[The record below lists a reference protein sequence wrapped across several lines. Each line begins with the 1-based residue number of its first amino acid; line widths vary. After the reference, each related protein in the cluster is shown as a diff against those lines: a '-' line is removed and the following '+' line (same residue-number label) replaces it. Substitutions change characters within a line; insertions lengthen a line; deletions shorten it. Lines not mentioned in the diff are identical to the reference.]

1 MNGKLELNFTCQMT
15 QRWQSV
21 TNYEMKF
28 CVRNEM
34 MHSLL
39 RVNNVTLTW
48 MWHKQWPHL
57 GESVMLH
64 IQAIAFDYNV
74 RPTFQRMCWT
84 ETINKIICSFI
95 TDSNHIADILELQQ
109 LTQRPAILSQQVN
122 HILTAF
128 RHFIKTYHFNAGFF
142 CPVTMFFISKYLLLW
157 WNNNSAVSLAVTG
170 FNRQHKLWS
179 FQLINWPTVVLKLRV
194 YGK

>member
-109 LTQRPAILSQQVN
+109 LTQRAGYFVTTGQS
-122 HILTAF
+122 HI
-128 RHFIKTYHFNAGFF
+128 N
-142 CPVTMFFISKYLLLW
+142 
-157 WNNNSAVSLAVTG
+157 
-170 FNRQHKLWS
+170 S
-179 FQLINWPTVVLKLRV
+179 FQTLHKDISFQRRFFLPSNNVLHFQIFTVVVK
-194 YGK
+194 